1 MMLSML
7 ILLTYYRVLYLW
19 VMSIKSLTSVIL
31 RRHKRMLS
39 PVESHDIS
47 LSSFTNL
54 QKCLYRKLFSMIYLP
69 VFSMKQKLLL
79 RLKVNIGGCDYAT
92 IYKWDTQLWIKD
104 NEIVLFF
111 KGRRELLYYSE
122 LSVCS
127 TIWKKKCWTT
137 KLKKIL
143 ETLAG
148 LRRIEQRE
156 FFVP

>member
-7 ILLTYYRVLYLW
+7 ILLTCYRVLYLW
-19 VMSIKSLTSVIL
+19 VMSIKALTSVIL

-47 LSSFTNL
+47 LLSFANL

-79 RLKVNIGGCDYAT
+79 RLKVKINIGGCDYAT

-127 TIWKKKCWTT
+127 TIWKK
-137 KLKKIL
+137 IA
-143 ETLAG
+143 ERQN
-148 LRRIEQRE
+148 LRK
-156 FFVP
+156 F